1 MYKQPITDPGKN
13 SKKGLLSL
21 ERDENGQF
29 VTIQEGRGSADKVS
43 KGDKGDKLLGHKR
56 DDAVDAQRSRY

>member
-43 KGDKGDKLLGHKR
+43 KGDKLLGHKR